1 MIVLSGD
8 AQKHGCTGYLDEKEE
23 FVENVVRSHELD
35 VTLKLRLDVLKDWL
49 DRVAV
54 RVSWFT
60 QQQHTTRQTTD
71 SQTKLAA
78 TLRWF
83 TAGGAI
89 RIALR
94 QLFQNRK

>member
-1 MIVLSGD
+1 VIVLSGD

-54 RVSWFT
+54 RVAWFT
-60 QQQHTTRQTTD
+60 PHQHTTRQTRMWANAQRD
-71 SQTKLAA
+71 GRPAEHRWRPLFNAA
-78 TLRWF
+78 KF
-83 TAGGAI
+83 G
-89 RIALR
+89 
-94 QLFQNRK
+94 